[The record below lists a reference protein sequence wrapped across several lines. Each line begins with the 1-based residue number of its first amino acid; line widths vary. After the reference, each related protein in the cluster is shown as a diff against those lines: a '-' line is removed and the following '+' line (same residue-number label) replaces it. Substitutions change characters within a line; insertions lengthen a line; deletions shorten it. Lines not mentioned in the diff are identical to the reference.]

1 MLEELR
7 YKIWEANL
15 ELPKNNLVV
24 MTSGN
29 VSGRDPETGL
39 VVIKPSGV
47 KYEKLTPENMVIVDS
62 EGNVVEGDLSPSID
76 TKTHLYIYNHRPDVF
91 GVCHT
96 HSTYAS
102 IFAALRRPIPAV
114 MTASAM
120 FGGEVPLGD
129 FCYIGSDQI
138 GEEIVR
144 KIGDKKVIIMSNHGV
159 FTIGKDGPWALK
171 MAVEVEEVAKITYL
185 ALALGEPTYLTA
197 EQLAKTISMYS
208 DDYGQK

>member
-1 MLEELR
+1 MLSALR
-7 YKIWEANL
+7 EYVCECNL

-29 VSGRDPETGL
+29 VSGRDPQTGL
-39 VVIKPSGV
+39 IVIKPSGY
-47 KYEKLTPENMVIVDS
+47 KYEKLTPERMVVVDLN
-62 EGNVVEGDLSPSID
+62 GKVVEGDLDPSID
-76 TKTHLYIYNHRPDVF
+76 TRTHLYIYNHRPDVF
-91 GVCHT
+91 GICHT

-102 IFAALRRPIPAV
+102 VFAALGRPIPMV

-129 FCYIGSDQI
+129 FCYIGSEEI
-138 GEEIVR
+138 GVEIVR
-144 KIGDKKVIIMSNHGV
+144 KIGDKRAVIMSNHGV
-159 FTIGKDGPWALK
+159 FTVGKDAFQALK

-185 ALALGEPTYLTA
+185 ALAVGEPVYLSE
-197 EQLAKTISMYS
+197 EQVKKTIAMYT

>member
-1 MLEELR
+1 MLDELR
-7 YKIWEANL
+7 RTIWECNL
-15 ELPKNNLVV
+15 DLPKNNLVV

-29 VSGRDPETGL
+29 VSARDPKTGL

-47 KYEKLTPENMVIVDS
+47 KYENLTPENMVIVDLDGKVI
-62 EGNVVEGDLSPSID
+62 EGTLAPSVD
-76 TKTHLYIYNHRPDVF
+76 TMTHLYIYNHRPDVF

-102 IFAALRRPIPAV
+102 IFAALNRPIPAV

-129 FCYIGSDQI
+129 FCYIGSHEI
-138 GEEIVR
+138 GVEIVR
-144 KIGDKKVIIMSNHGV
+144 KIGNKRVIIMANHGV
-159 FTIGKDGPWALK
+159 FTIGKDGPQALK

-185 ALALGEPTYLTA
+185 ALALGEPVYLT
-197 EQLAKTISMYS
+197 EGQVTKTLGMYT
-208 DDYGQK
+208 DQYGQE

>member
-7 YKIWEANL
+7 KQVWECNL

-39 VVIKPSGV
+39 IVIKPSGF
-47 KYEKLTPENMVIVDS
+47 KYENLTPDNMVIVDPQ
-62 EGNVVEGDLSPSID
+62 GKVIEGDLTPSID
-76 TKTHLYIYNHRPDVF
+76 TMTHLYIYNHRPDVF

-102 IFAALRRPIPAV
+102 VFAALGRPIPMV

-120 FGGEVPLGD
+120 FGGEVPLCD
-129 FCYIGSDQI
+129 FCYIGSEEI
-138 GEEIVR
+138 GVEIVR
-144 KIGDKKVIIMSNHGV
+144 KIGNKRVVIMSNHGV
-159 FTIGKDGPWALK
+159 FTIGNNAAQALK

-185 ALALGEPTYLTA
+185 ALALGEPVYLTE
-197 EQLAKTISMYS
+197 EQVKKTIDMYN

>member
-1 MLEELR
+1 MLDELR
-7 YKIWEANL
+7 KIVWESNL

-29 VSGRDPETGL
+29 VSARDPKTGL

-47 KYEKLTPENMVIVDS
+47 KYEKLTPENMVIVDPDGKVI
-62 EGNVVEGDLSPSID
+62 EGELAPSID
-76 TKTHLYIYNHRPDVF
+76 TSTHLYIYNHRPDVF

-102 IFAALRRPIPAV
+102 VFAALGRPIPVV

-120 FGGEVPLGD
+120 FGGEVPVGD
-129 FCYIGSDQI
+129 FCFIGSDAI

-144 KIGDKKVIIMSNHGV
+144 KIGTKRAIVMSNHGV
-159 FTIGKDGPWALK
+159 FTIGKDGPQALK

-185 ALALGEPTYLTA
+185 ALALGEPAYLTP
-197 EQLAKTISMYS
+197 EQVKGTVAMYTEQ
-208 DDYGQK
+208 YGQK

>member
-7 YKIWEANL
+7 RIVWECNL

-29 VSGRDPETGL
+29 VSARDPKTGL

-47 KYEKLTPENMVIVDS
+47 KYEKLTPENMVIVDPQ
-62 EGNVVEGDLSPSID
+62 GNVIEGDMAPSID
-76 TKTHLYIYNHRPDVF
+76 TKTHLYVYNNRPDVF

-102 IFAALRRPIPAV
+102 VFAALKRPIPV
-114 MTASAM
+114 LLTASAM
-120 FGGEVPLGD
+120 FGGEVPVGD
-129 FCYIGSDQI
+129 FCYIGSNAI
-138 GEEIVR
+138 GEEIVK
-144 KIGDKKVIIMSNHGV
+144 KIGTKRAIVMANHGV
-159 FTIGKDGPWALK
+159 FTIGKDGPQALK

-185 ALALGEPTYLTA
+185 ALAIGEPAYMTP
-197 EQLAKTISMYS
+197 EQVKNTIAMYS
-208 DDYGQK
+208 DQYGQK

>member
-7 YKIWEANL
+7 KQVWECNL

-39 VVIKPSGV
+39 IVIKPSGF
-47 KYEKLTPENMVIVDS
+47 KYENLTPDNMVIVDAQ
-62 EGNVVEGDLSPSID
+62 GKVIEGDLTPSID
-76 TKTHLYIYNHRPDVF
+76 TMTHLYIYNHRPDVF

-102 IFAALRRPIPAV
+102 VFAALGRPIPMV

-120 FGGEVPLGD
+120 FGGEVPLCD
-129 FCYIGSDQI
+129 FCYIGSEEI
-138 GEEIVR
+138 GVEIVR
-144 KIGDKKVIIMSNHGV
+144 KIGNKRVVIMSNHGV
-159 FTIGKDGPWALK
+159 FTIGNNAAQALK

-185 ALALGEPTYLTA
+185 ALALGEPVYLTE
-197 EQLAKTISMYS
+197 EQVKKTIDMYN

>member
-7 YKIWEANL
+7 KTICECNL
-15 ELPKNNLVV
+15 DLPKNNLVV

-29 VSGRDPETGL
+29 VSGRDPESGL
-39 VVIKPSGV
+39 IVIKPSGV
-47 KYEKLTPENMVIVDS
+47 KYEKLTPENMVVVDAS
-62 EGNVVEGDLSPSID
+62 GKVIEGDYEPSVD
-76 TKTHLYIYNHRPDVF
+76 TMTHLYIYNHRPDVF

-102 IFAALRRPIPAV
+102 VFAGLRRPIPAM

-129 FCYIGSDQI
+129 FCHIGSDEI
-138 GEEIVR
+138 GEEIVK
-144 KIGDKKVIIMSNHGV
+144 KIGNKLVIIMSNHGV
-159 FTIGKDGPWALK
+159 FTIGKDGPQALK

-185 ALALGEPTYLTA
+185 ALALGEPVYLT
-197 EQLAKTISMYS
+197 EDQVAKTIAMYTYQ
-208 DDYGQK
+208 YGQK